1 MRTIQD
7 RRKKCRL
14 CGKRKMLSQFYRRK
28 DSRDGYQNECKQCY
42 IQRQNEYNVNYDRPR
57 RFVKISKLS
66 DSAMCD
72 RCKFLDDCRRKVKLT
87 DQEHWSWMPYCF
99 VTSPYHD
106 AYVKEYGNGRK
117 QDYIS
122 ERVQV

>member
-1 MRTIQD
+1 MY
-7 RRKKCRL
+7 
-14 CGKRKMLSQFYRRK
+14 SQFYRK
-28 DSRDGYQNECKQCY
+28 ADMADGHANECKECQCER
-42 IQRQNEYNVNYDRPR
+42 QRDYNKGYLRSR
-57 RFVKISKLS
+57 RYVQISKLS

-117 QDYIS
+117 QDYMA
-122 ERVQV
+122 ERVQI